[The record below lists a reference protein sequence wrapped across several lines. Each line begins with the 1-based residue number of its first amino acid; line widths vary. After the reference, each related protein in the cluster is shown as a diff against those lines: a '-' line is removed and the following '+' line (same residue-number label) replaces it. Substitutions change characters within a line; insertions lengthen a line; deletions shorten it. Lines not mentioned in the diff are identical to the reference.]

1 MNPSLDTLRDVPAR
15 MIEGWNRG
23 DAAAFAADF
32 AHDAELIDFDGT
44 LHKGRDTVIAFQ
56 QPAFDTVL
64 KGSRLVQ
71 GQVEFAR
78 LIGPGCAVVHHRFGM
93 VMAGEEEP
101 RRPGTSCS
109 CSRWSGRTTAGR
121 SRRWRTH
128 AGSRW
133 SPPWPWTLRRPRN
146 GDRPVPASLPGHR
159 AVVPGTHGSHQLC
172 LLKRSMDCTRSVI
185 DFARRWSLP
194 KASDASRPGAGG
206 DQPTPAAGRRPG
218 PRRLSR
224 SRQRGCPAR

>member
-64 KGSRLVQ
+64 KGSRLVH

-101 RRPGTSCS
+101 PPTRYFLQLFALVWQND
-109 CSRWSGRTTAGR
+109 RWEIA
-121 SRRWRTH
+121 
-128 AGSRW
+128 
-133 SPPWPWTLRRPRN
+133 TLEN
-146 GDRPVPASLPGHR
+146 
-159 AVVPGTHGSHQLC
+159 
-172 LLKRSMDCTRSVI
+172 
-185 DFARRWSLP
+185 ARRVSLES
-194 KASDASRPGAGG
+194 AMALDAQA
-206 DQPTPAAGRRPG
+206 TT
-218 PRRLSR
+218 
-224 SRQRGCPAR
+224 

>member
-64 KGSRLVQ
+64 KGSRIVH
-71 GQVEFAR
+71 GQVEFTR
-78 LIGPGCAVVHHRFGM
+78 QTGPGCAVVHHRFGM

-101 RRPGTSCS
+101 PPTRYFLQLFAMIWQND
-109 CSRWSGRTTAGR
+109 RWEIA
-121 SRRWRTH
+121 
-128 AGSRW
+128 
-133 SPPWPWTLRRPRN
+133 TLQN
-146 GDRPVPASLPGHR
+146 
-159 AVVPGTHGSHQLC
+159 
-172 LLKRSMDCTRSVI
+172 
-185 DFARRWSLP
+185 ARRVSLES
-194 KASDASRPGAGG
+194 AMALDA
-206 DQPTPAAGRRPG
+206 QAAT
-218 PRRLSR
+218 
-224 SRQRGCPAR
+224 